1 MSTLILNKTSYSK
14 SPYDLWLKD
23 LEEPIVM
30 LTSTERLN
38 ECKNYDQ
45 IESFDEYPVNGCI
58 EIRALELHETYRFH
72 TIIAMSEYDLL
83 RAGKLRT
90 HLGVEGQSYESALLF
105 RDKVLMKQRLE
116 EAGIPVPPYR
126 KIESSVDLYLFVQQ
140 FGFPVVVKPIDGS
153 GSVGTKV
160 LKNESDMMEYL
171 SKGLSENMEA
181 ETFVDGD
188 MYHIDGML
196 IDGQMTLNWPS
207 RYINGCLAFQEEQFL
222 ASYQLGADNPLTSRL
237 TDIVEKAL
245 KALPSPKTTTFHA
258 EVFHTPDDKLVFCEI
273 ASRTG
278 GGLIREATQQGFGF
292 DLNEVCVKKQCGL
305 SYDIPNDSQLKRGP
319 KQLSGWI
326 LIPPK
331 HGRLVKVPS
340 IPFENWITKQKISA
354 KEGEIFQG
362 ASSSVDVVSS
372 YLIKGDSEDVLIN
385 RIHQVASW
393 CSENMIWEGQ
403 STWSLK

>member
-1 MSTLILNKTSYSK
+1 MH
-14 SPYDLWLKD
+14 
-23 LEEPIVM
+23 
-30 LTSTERLN
+30 

-58 EIRALELHETYRFH
+58 EIRALELHETYRFN

-90 HLGVEGQSYESALLF
+90 HLGLKGQSYESALLF

-116 EAGIPVPPYR
+116 EQGIPVPHYR
-126 KIESSVDLYLFVQQ
+126 KIESPVDLYLFVQQ

-153 GSVGTKV
+153 GSVDTKV
-160 LKNESDMMEYL
+160 LKNEKDMMKYF
-171 SKGLSENMEA
+171 SKGLDGNVEV

-188 MYHIDGML
+188 MYHIDGLM
-196 IDGQMTLNWPS
+196 IDGHITLNWPS

-237 TDIVEKAL
+237 IGIVEKAL

-278 GGLIREATQQGFGF
+278 GGLIREAIQQGFGF

-305 SYDIPNDSQLKRGP
+305 PYDIPDYSQLKIGP
-319 KQLSGWI
+319 KQLGGWI

-331 HGRLVKVPS
+331 YGRLVKIPS
-340 IPFENWITKQKISA
+340 IPFENWVTKQKVSA
-354 KEGEIFQG
+354 REGEVFQG

-372 YLIKGDSEDVLIN
+372 YLIKGNSEDVLIN

-393 CSENMIWEGQ
+393 CSENMIWEGK
-403 STWSLK
+403 STCSLK

>member
-1 MSTLILNKTSYSK
+1 MH
-14 SPYDLWLKD
+14 
-23 LEEPIVM
+23 
-30 LTSTERLN
+30 

-58 EIRALELHETYRFH
+58 EIRALELHETYSFN

-90 HLGVEGQSYESALLF
+90 HLGLKGQSYESALLF

-116 EAGIPVPPYR
+116 EQGIPVPHYR
-126 KIESSVDLYLFVQQ
+126 KIESPVDLYLFVQQ

-153 GSVGTKV
+153 GSVDTKV
-160 LKNESDMMEYL
+160 LKNEKDMMKYL
-171 SKGLSENMEA
+171 SKGLDGNVEV

-188 MYHIDGML
+188 MYHIDGLM
-196 IDGQMTLNWPS
+196 IDGHITLNWPS

-237 TDIVEKAL
+237 IGIVEKAL

-278 GGLIREATQQGFGF
+278 GGLIREAIQQGFGF

-305 SYDIPNDSQLKRGP
+305 PYDIPDYSQLKIGP
-319 KQLSGWI
+319 KQLGGWI

-331 HGRLVKVPS
+331 YGRLVKIPS
-340 IPFENWITKQKISA
+340 IPFENWVTKQKVSA
-354 KEGEIFQG
+354 REGEVFQG

-372 YLIKGDSEDVLIN
+372 YLIKGNSEDVLIN

-393 CSENMIWEGQ
+393 CSENMIWEGK
-403 STWSLK
+403 STCSLK